1 MIENWARSLVNA
13 EWEALLFIIKQS
25 GGNDATKTNGNPEP
39 ACPLFNVQASK
50 NCGIDNDGTY
60 GIRMA
65 TQAPD
70 VT

>member
-1 MIENWARSLVNA
+1 MQPRLM
-13 EWEALLFIIKQS
+13 
-25 GGNDATKTNGNPEP
+25 GNPEP

-50 NCGIDNDGTY
+50 NCGIDNDCTY